1 MDTYGQLL
9 LVVNC
14 DDLCLP
20 RPFFLSSFREAYYSA
35 LHAEAVTSSTRL
47 DVLGKLLFSHSAS
60 TYIEMSNL
68 WPRWGHGEFL
78 RAVHITHELPFR
90 FPSVKLNGVHSTLW
104 IRLFH
109 CLLE

>member
-35 LHAEAVTSSTRL
+35 LHAEAVTPSTRL
-47 DVLGKLLFSHSAS
+47 NVLGKLLFSHSA
-60 TYIEMSNL
+60 TCG
-68 WPRWGHGEFL
+68 RDGHGEFL
-78 RAVHITHELPFR
+78 RVVVRGTHY
-90 FPSVKLNGVHSTLW
+90 S
-104 IRLFH
+104 
-109 CLLE
+109 